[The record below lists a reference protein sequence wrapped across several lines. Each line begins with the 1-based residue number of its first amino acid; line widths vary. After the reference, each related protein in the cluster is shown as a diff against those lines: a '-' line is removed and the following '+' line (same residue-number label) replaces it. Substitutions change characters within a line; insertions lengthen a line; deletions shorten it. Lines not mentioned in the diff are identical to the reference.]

1 VQLTTIACILLS
13 QLPTILVGQFVER
26 RVLVLVLAVE
36 WGVVRLLS
44 TTIYW
49 EDNLRVIRKMI
60 MFYVVLLRLDI
71 AQRAAEFLQVAMG
84 DGAEPDTLVQ
94 QLDNLGLEGDRWVL
108 EIYRLALDLKRLQI
122 VIL

>member
-1 VQLTTIACILLS
+1 
-13 QLPTILVGQFVER
+13 
-26 RVLVLVLAVE
+26 
-36 WGVVRLLS
+36 
-44 TTIYW
+44 
-49 EDNLRVIRKMI
+49 MI